1 MSVLVEKEF
10 KRTGQNG
17 EELQKACLIG
27 YNLLMVHDLWQAHD
41 QILLIFSLREFIKL
55 NVSMCIMIKNVNRVE
70 LNV

>member
-17 EELQKACLIG
+17 EELQKACLID